1 MKISPPTLAAWLAVT
16 NSSAGIAAFAPQR
29 SVLQRSFVRRR
40 NSVRF
45 QSTPQTD
52 SEPTIN
58 EKGAFVNDGP
68 LAGMTTYLDK
78 LGLKEGKSV
87 YFGALTIDVDESKRN
102 SEEEAAALRQK
113 SAEDLT
119 NIGMDERD
127 RRDKAGN
134 VMWAVS
140 AAYVGWASLIADDG
154 GLSGHL
160 LRFLS
165 VIPLFLAV
173 GYKLSAETGLWNI
186 AQAGLWDVDGNGLSK
201 IEDPSIAGAIL
212 KKVNNMNLSNL
223 AKCTAYAGVFAILPQ
238 SSSVPLVLFSAIFA
252 ALYAFREKIP
262 APEA

>member
-1 MKISPPTLAAWLAVT
+1 MEPITFGCFWRFSISMKITAPTLAAWLVVT
-16 NSSAGIAAFAPQR
+16 NSSAGIAAFTPQR
-29 SVLQRSFVRRR
+29 SVLQRSFARRR
-40 NSVRF
+40 NSVRY

-52 SEPTIN
+52 SEPASTQQG
-58 EKGAFVNDGP
+58 EFVNDGP

-102 SEEEAAALRQK
+102 SEEDAAALREK

-127 RRDKAGN
+127 RRDKAGDF
-134 VMWAVS
+134 MWAVS

-154 GLSGHL
+154 GFSGHI

-173 GYKLSAETGLWNI
+173 GYKLSAETGL
-186 AQAGLWDVDGNGLSK
+186 
-201 IEDPSIAGAIL
+201 
-212 KKVNNMNLSNL
+212 
-223 AKCTAYAGVFAILPQ
+223 
-238 SSSVPLVLFSAIFA
+238 
-252 ALYAFREKIP
+252 
-262 APEA
+262 

>member
-1 MKISPPTLAAWLAVT
+1 MKIAPPTLAAWLAVT
-16 NSSAGIAAFAPQR
+16 KISAGIAAFTPH
-29 SVLQRSFVRRR
+29 SSILQRSFVRSR
-40 NSVRF
+40 NSVRC

-52 SEPTIN
+52 SEPTI

-87 YFGALTIDVDESKRN
+87 YFGALTIDVDDSKRN
-102 SEEEAAALRQK
+102 SEEEATALRQK
-113 SAEDLT
+113 SAQDLT

-134 VMWAVS
+134 IMWAVW

-154 GLSGHL
+154 GLSGHI

-173 GYKLSAETGLWNI
+173 GYKLSAETGL
-186 AQAGLWDVDGNGLSK
+186 
-201 IEDPSIAGAIL
+201 
-212 KKVNNMNLSNL
+212 
-223 AKCTAYAGVFAILPQ
+223 
-238 SSSVPLVLFSAIFA
+238 
-252 ALYAFREKIP
+252 
-262 APEA
+262 